1 MTVTKVSLATYSISD
16 FREHGMLIDVD
27 GVHETLKS
35 ILGTRTKCAGFYCF
49 YDKEGYPLYLGQTTD
64 LRGRI
69 KQHLTAGIIPMS
81 HVVNLVKC
89 VRISPVETNRHDNAL
104 FAHET
109 ELIKHVKPLFNGAKA
124 GTKGIYYFEN
134 LREWLK
140 SNAIP
145 LGRMTKGEADR
156 VISDKITSFV
166 NSDKYNTEFIEDVDV
181 AISENTADIET
192 GEDDLSYIL
201 KAIKFI
207 ARKESDDVDDV
218 LYGLI
223 KVASKL

>member
-1 MTVTKVSLATYSISD
+1 MSVMKVPLDTYSINDYKERSL
-16 FREHGMLIDVD
+16 LIDIE
-27 GVHETLKS
+27 GVHETLKN
-35 ILGTRTKCAGFYCF
+35 ILGTSTKCAGFYCF
-49 YDKEGYPLYLGQTTD
+49 YNKEGYPLYLGQTTD

-81 HVVNLVKC
+81 RIVNLVKC
-89 VRISPVETNRHDNAL
+89 VRISPVDTKRHDNAL

-109 ELIKHVKPLFNGAKA
+109 ELIKNVKPLFNGSKA
-124 GTKGIYYFEN
+124 GTKGLYYFEN

-140 SNAIP
+140 DNASS
-145 LGRMTKGEADR
+145 LCRMARDEADLI
-156 VISDKITSFV
+156 ISDKITNFV
-166 NSDKYNTEFIEDVDV
+166 NSDRYNTEFIEDVDA
-181 AISENTADIET
+181 AISENVADIED

-207 ARKESDDVDDV
+207 AKREADNVDEV

-223 KVASKL
+223 KVASKM